1 MQVNAADAPGLV
13 IRTAVED
20 DVPLV
25 LTLIMELAEYEHMA
39 DEVVATEADVHRAL
53 FGAPPYAEAV
63 IATLGETPVGFA
75 LFFHSFSTFLAKPGL
90 YLEDLYVKEE
100 FRGRGFGRQLLVHLA
115 RIATS
120 RGCGRFEW
128 SVLDWNEVA
137 IRSYRRAG
145 AVEMDEWTVYRL
157 TGDALDRLAAEG
169 A

>member
-1 MQVNAADAPGLV
+1 MSEADAPGLV
-13 IRTAVED
+13 IRAAAEN

-25 LTLIMELAEYEHMA
+25 LALIKELAEYEQMA
-39 DEVVATEADVHRAL
+39 NQVVATEADVHRAL

-63 IATLGETPVGFA
+63 IAALGETPVGFA

-90 YLEDLYVKEE
+90 YLEDLYVKKE
-100 FRGRGFGRQLLVHLA
+100 FRGQGFGRQLLVHLA
-115 RIATS
+115 RVATS

-145 AVEMDEWTVYRL
+145 AVPLDEWTVYRV
-157 TGDALDRLAAEG
+157 TGDALDRLADDDD
-169 A
+169 